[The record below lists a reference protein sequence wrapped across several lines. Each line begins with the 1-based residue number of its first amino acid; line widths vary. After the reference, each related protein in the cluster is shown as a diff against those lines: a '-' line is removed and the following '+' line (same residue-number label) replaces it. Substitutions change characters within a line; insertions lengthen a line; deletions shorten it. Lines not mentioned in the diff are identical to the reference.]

1 MAEYIKSAGAIAG
14 AISAVIALLTLIL
27 FKPVRNAM
35 KRRRA
40 ERDADKQFRKQ
51 VLDSLNE
58 IKDDIGDLQY
68 QSLAQAHD
76 LYTSQHWCP
85 ASTKQQLVT
94 MHESYKKKGR
104 NHLSVH
110 YEEEIL
116 DLPEHPPTPVTA

>member
-1 MAEYIKSAGAIAG
+1 MIEIIKSAGAVAG
-14 AISAVIALLTLIL
+14 AISAVIALLTLIF
-27 FKPVRNAM
+27 FKPIRNAI
-35 KRRRA
+35 RRRKA
-40 ERDADKQFRKQ
+40 ERKADEEFRKE
-51 VLDSLNE
+51 VLDSLKE

-76 LYTSQHWCP
+76 LYTSQNWCP

-104 NHLSVH
+104 NHLSEY

-116 DLPEHPPTPVTA
+116 DLPEHPPTPTTT

>member
-1 MAEYIKSAGAIAG
+1 MLEIVKSAGAVAG
-14 AISAVIALLTLIL
+14 AISAVIALLTLIF
-27 FKPVRNAM
+27 FKPIRNAI
-35 KRRRA
+35 KRRAA
-40 ERDADKQFRKQ
+40 EREAEKKFRKE
-51 VLDSLNE
+51 VLDSLAE

-94 MHESYKKKGR
+94 MHESYKQKGR
-104 NHLSVH
+104 NHLSEH

-116 DLPEHPPTPVTA
+116 NLPEHPPAASAE

>member
-14 AISAVIALLTLIL
+14 AISAVIALLTLIFL
-27 FKPVRNAM
+27 KPIRKAIQ
-35 KRRRA
+35 RRRA
-40 ERDADKQFRKQ
+40 EREADKQYRQQ

-76 LYTSQHWCP
+76 LYTSQNWCP

-94 MHESYKKKGR
+94 MHESYKRKGR
-104 NHLSVH
+104 NHLSAH

-116 DLPEHPPTPVTA
+116 NLPEHPPTPASA

>member
-1 MAEYIKSAGAIAG
+1 MAEYIRSAGAIAG
-14 AISAVIALLTLIL
+14 AISAVIALLSLIF
-27 FKPVRNAM
+27 FKPVHKAIQ
-35 KRRRA
+35 RRKA
-40 ERDADKQFRKQ
+40 EREADAKYRQQ
-51 VLDSLNE
+51 VLEALNE

-76 LYTSQHWCP
+76 LYTSRQWCP

-104 NHLSVH
+104 NHLSEH

-116 DLPEHPPTPVTA
+116 NLPEHPPTQATV

>member
-14 AISAVIALLTLIL
+14 AISAVIALLSLIFL
-27 FKPVRNAM
+27 KPIHKAIQ
-35 KRRRA
+35 RRKA
-40 ERDADKQFRKQ
+40 EREADAKYRQQ
-51 VLDSLNE
+51 VLEALNE

-76 LYTSQHWCP
+76 FYTSQHWCP

-104 NHLSVH
+104 NHLSEH

-116 DLPEHPPTPVTA
+116 DLPEHPPTP

>member
-1 MAEYIKSAGAIAG
+1 MIEIIKSVGAAAG
-14 AISAVIALLTLIL
+14 AISAVIALLSLIL
-27 FKPVRNAM
+27 FKPISRIV
-35 KRRRA
+35 KQRRA
-40 ERDADKQFRKQ
+40 EQDADKQFRKK
-51 VLDSLNE
+51 VLESLDE

-76 LYTSQHWCP
+76 LYTSRNWCP

-104 NHLSVH
+104 NHLSAH

-116 DLPEHPPTPVTA
+116 NLPEHPPAQMVQ

>member
-1 MAEYIKSAGAIAG
+1 MVNFIKSAGAIAG

-27 FKPVRNAM
+27 FKPVRAAIL
-35 KRRRA
+35 KRKA
-40 ERDADKQFRKQ
+40 EREAEKKFRKE
-51 VLDSLNE
+51 VLDSLKE

-76 LYTSQHWCP
+76 LYTSQNWCP

-94 MHESYKKKGR
+94 MHESYKRKGR
-104 NHLSVH
+104 NHLSEH

-116 DLPEHPPTPVTA
+116 DLPEHPPTPATA

>member
-27 FKPVRNAM
+27 FKPIRNAI
-35 KRRRA
+35 KRRSA
-40 ERDADKQFRKQ
+40 EKEADRNFRKQ

-76 LYTSQHWCP
+76 LYMSQRWCP

-94 MHESYKKKGR
+94 MHESYEKKGR
-104 NHLSVH
+104 NHLSEH

-116 DLPEHPPTPVTA
+116 DLPEHPPAQATA